1 MTEPVVQS
9 ERLRARGTNMA
20 DQSFHTFL
28 AQLEAKGELVRFKKA
43 VHPTQNMSAVEWKT
57 YAEPGEAS
65 EIAATMPPWGN
76 KFRSAA
82 IFHPNPGHKLQT
94 RRSGKRMWL
103 RQGR

>member
-82 IFHPNPGHKLQT
+82 IFHPNPAASWKPL
-94 RRSGKRMWL
+94 RNRKRMWF
-103 RQGR
+103 RQRR